1 MLYGVSIGNKK
12 KLIDCQAL
20 PDEFRKKDE
29 KRGKKKKNVQP
40 NWSQKSSRKHEE
52 QKTEVELSSSMWAF
66 DWPSNVAFL
75 SEDMSFWIWIRDGVV
90 ASTTKST
97 PAASSRRRWGRK
109 KKKRV
114 DDIIVSTCDEE
125 ADTVKGRFWQNLKE
139 NLCRPDLYS
148 VVVRWSS
155 V

>member
-52 QKTEVELSSSMWAF
+52 QKTEVELSSSM
-66 DWPSNVAFL
+66 
-75 SEDMSFWIWIRDGVV
+75 
-90 ASTTKST
+90 
-97 PAASSRRRWGRK
+97 
-109 KKKRV
+109 
-114 DDIIVSTCDEE
+114 
-125 ADTVKGRFWQNLKE
+125 
-139 NLCRPDLYS
+139 
-148 VVVRWSS
+148 
-155 V
+155 